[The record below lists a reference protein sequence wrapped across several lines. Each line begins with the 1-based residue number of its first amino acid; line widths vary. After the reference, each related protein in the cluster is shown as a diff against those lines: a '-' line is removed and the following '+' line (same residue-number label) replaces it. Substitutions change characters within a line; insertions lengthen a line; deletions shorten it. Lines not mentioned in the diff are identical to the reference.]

1 MANCTEKGGTHPG
14 TPGKACLLDT
24 KQLKWNSFWGMV
36 RALSTTAL
44 FAVSYPIY
52 IHFLGLEVFGIW
64 VMLMAV
70 VVYLQLGG
78 LNLPQ
83 AASKFISESLM
94 HNDLTRVC
102 QYATSIIGAILG
114 LGGFILL
121 LMLFGRGLMAG
132 FLHAPEALQSQLPFL
147 LELTAVIT
155 VLAIL
160 AESLGGI
167 VSGAGRM
174 DWVFIIDICCRVIIF
189 LASLPL
195 LYKHY
200 GLVALFYS
208 SIIGYLV
215 YIGLA
220 LWCIKHSLGFFPLRP
235 TYFSWQVLRHAAR
248 FTGPLLLGGVFS
260 CLLQPFNR
268 ILIGIVISPAAAS
281 IYDIANRGAQMLRGL
296 IETGLRPLMPQ
307 ISSLKARADDQQIR
321 LLSLN
326 IVQAIIL
333 WATPIFI
340 LLFLAV
346 GHLTPLWLQIAAI
359 SEVNTN
365 FRIILWGFYANLLS
379 VPIYYAFMGMGQV
392 GRCFR
397 SHIVQTVVN
406 LILASLGIWFI
417 REIWVVSLAVSVG
430 MTISS
435 LDQIYLFL
443 RKGSNASHLMIK
455 AFKTLALPGLV
466 FAPMLAL
473 HGHFGLLLGYFLIAS
488 MLYVFFLQKL
498 LKFRL
503 DVADSLPSRVLPGQQ

>member
-1 MANCTEKGGTHPG
+1 MANPIEKGGTPPG
-14 TPGKACLLDT
+14 TPGRACLLNT
-24 KQLKWNSFWGMV
+24 NQLKWNSFWGMV
-36 RALSTTAL
+36 RSLSTAVL
-44 FAVSYPIY
+44 FAVSYPVY

-83 AASKFISESLM
+83 AATKFISESLI

-114 LGGFILL
+114 LGGVMLL
-121 LMLFGRGLMAG
+121 LMLFGRGLLAG
-132 FLHAPEALQSQLPFL
+132 FLQAPETLQSQLPFL
-147 LELTAVIT
+147 IVLTAVIT
-155 VLAIL
+155 VMAVL

-174 DWVFIIDICCRVIIF
+174 DWVFIIDICCRVITF
-189 LASLPL
+189 LTSLPL
-195 LYKHY
+195 LYKQY

-208 SIIGYLV
+208 SIAGYLV

-220 LWCIKHSLGFFPLRP
+220 IWCIRRSLGFFPLRP
-235 TYFSWQVLRHAAR
+235 SYFSWPVLRQAAR
-248 FTGPLLLGGVFS
+248 FTVPLLLGGVFS

-268 ILIGIVISPAAAS
+268 LLIGIFISPAAAG
-281 IYDIANRGAQMLRGL
+281 IYDIANRAAQMLRGL

-307 ISSLKARADDQQIR
+307 ISSLKAQADDRQIR

-326 IVQAIIL
+326 LVQTIIL

-340 LLFLAV
+340 FLFLV
-346 GHLTPLWLQIAAI
+346 IGHLTPLWLRIAAI

-365 FRIILWGFYANLLS
+365 FRIILWGAYANLLT
-379 VPIYYAFMGMGQV
+379 VPLYYAFMGMGQV

-397 SHIVQTVVN
+397 AHMVQTVVN
-406 LILASLGIWFI
+406 FLLASLGVWFI
-417 REIWVVSLAVSVG
+417 REIWVVSLAASVG
-430 MTISS
+430 MIISS

-443 RKGSNASHLMIK
+443 RKDSNANHLMIK
-455 AFKTLALPGLV
+455 AFKTMALPALV

-473 HGHFGLLLGYFLIAS
+473 HRHFGLLLGYFLIGS
-488 MLYVFFLQKL
+488 MLYVFYFQKL
-498 LKFRL
+498 LKPRL
-503 DVADSLPSRVLPGQQ
+503 DVADSLPSRILPGQQ